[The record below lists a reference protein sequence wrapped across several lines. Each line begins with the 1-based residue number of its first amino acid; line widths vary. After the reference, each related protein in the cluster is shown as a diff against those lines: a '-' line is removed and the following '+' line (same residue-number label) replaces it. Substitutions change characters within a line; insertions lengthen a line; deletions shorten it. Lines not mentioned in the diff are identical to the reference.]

1 MIIAAVEVDWFF
13 QAESVD
19 SLQAFSL
26 DFDLLGV
33 WKVTQRH
40 STVVQCLTLLF
51 GSELVEVRHG
61 VGLGDFVFR
70 QLVQIRLYK
79 RAILTIDPFGA
90 LVCESGG
97 NRRFLLAKGCV
108 VRVELV

>member
-1 MIIAAVEVDWFF
+1 MIITAVEVNWLF

-33 WKVTQRH
+33 RKVTQRH
-40 STVVQCLTLLF
+40 STVIQCLTLLF

-61 VGLGDFVFR
+61 VRLGYLVFR

-79 RAILTIDPFGA
+79 RAILTINPFRA

-97 NRRFLLAKGCV
+97 NCRFLLA
-108 VRVELV
+108 

>member
-1 MIIAAVEVDWFF
+1 MSVRVASKQGVQEVARGEGLGAHHLIITAVEVNWLF

-33 WKVTQRH
+33 RKVTQRH
-40 STVVQCLTLLF
+40 STVIQCLTLLF

-61 VGLGDFVFR
+61 V
-70 QLVQIRLYK
+70 
-79 RAILTIDPFGA
+79 
-90 LVCESGG
+90 
-97 NRRFLLAKGCV
+97 
-108 VRVELV
+108 